1 MTSTPQSH
9 LHTAN
14 VCATEA
20 DVRRASPLAHQR
32 EFAKT
37 LERWAANQRDRASA
51 LAQLA
56 QRDLFA

>member
-1 MTSTPQSH
+1 MTPASN

-32 EFAKT
+32 EFAVI
-37 LERWAANQRDRASA
+37 LDRWAANARDRASA
-51 LAQLA
+51 IAQLA
-56 QRDLFA
+56 QRDLFS

>member
-1 MTSTPQSH
+1 MTRTPESH
-9 LHTAN
+9 DLTAA

-20 DVRRASPLAHQR
+20 DVRRDSPLAHQR
-32 EFAKT
+32 AFAT
-37 LERWAANQRDRASA
+37 VLETWAANARDRASA

>member
-1 MTSTPQSH
+1 MTSTPESH
-9 LHTAN
+9 THTAN

-20 DVRRASPLAHQR
+20 EVRRASPLAHQR
-32 EFAKT
+32 AFAAVLDT
-37 LERWAANQRDRASA
+37 WAANARDRASA